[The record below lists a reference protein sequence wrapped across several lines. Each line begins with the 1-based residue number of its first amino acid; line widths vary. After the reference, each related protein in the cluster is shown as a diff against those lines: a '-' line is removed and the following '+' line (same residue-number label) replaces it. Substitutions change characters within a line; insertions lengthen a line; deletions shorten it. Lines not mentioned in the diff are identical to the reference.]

1 MFEPCAKFCVGAVFY
16 YADIRSV
23 RVVVDVCKDITYCN
37 FLWPLTDFKG
47 KVIWNKEHLEQ
58 YLSVLVRFLIFES
71 KDVILYFT

>member
-47 KVIWNKEHLEQ
+47 KVI
-58 YLSVLVRFLIFES
+58 
-71 KDVILYFT
+71 

>member
-37 FLWPLTDFKG
+37 FYGPSRTL
-47 KVIWNKEHLEQ
+47 KEK
-58 YLSVLVRFLIFES
+58 SFEI
-71 KDVILYFT
+71 KNT